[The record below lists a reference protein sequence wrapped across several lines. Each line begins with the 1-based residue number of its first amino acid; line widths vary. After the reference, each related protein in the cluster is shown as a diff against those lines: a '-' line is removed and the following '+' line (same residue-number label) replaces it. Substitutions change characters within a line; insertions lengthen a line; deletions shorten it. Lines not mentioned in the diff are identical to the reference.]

1 SLAICNGYFEN
12 RFVSEFSLKSCEDN
26 SIDIFYDATLQY
38 KFEVKDDTLFLSDYR
53 FLWNFN
59 TQKFDKSI
67 WAKEKFWIE
76 HNDFKHDRVVV
87 YQLSKN
93 LKLDN
98 DFLKEWRSETKNDWS
113 DNPKLISWTF
123 QLSLTNQDIYEKY
136 FVNFRD

>member
-1 SLAICNGYFEN
+1 RFGQILIILGLTTNIYGQSNCVCVDYENQKVKPDTVFHFGEKSLAICNGYFEN
-12 RFVSEFSLKSCEDN
+12 GFVSEFSLKSCEDN

-87 YQLSKN
+87 YQLS
-93 LKLDN
+93 
-98 DFLKEWRSETKNDWS
+98 
-113 DNPKLISWTF
+113 
-123 QLSLTNQDIYEKY
+123 
-136 FVNFRD
+136 